1 MILQRNYSANSQ
13 AVKVS
18 AATMID
24 DALRIGQ

>member
-13 AVKVS
+13 AVKVA